1 MEIILNSIANSI
13 SIKTCYFEDSQE
25 FATCL
30 YHQDGTFDV
39 LETFKSPIF
48 LVDIHDFWCK
58 FTGITKSSI
67 SIKDVLNHVQSA

>member
-1 MEIILNSIANSI
+1 MEIILNSTSNLV
-13 SIKTCYFEDSQE
+13 SIKTCYFTDSKE

-30 YHQDGTFDV
+30 YQNDGSFEV
-39 LETFKSPIF
+39 LETFKSPLF

-67 SIKDVLNHVQSA
+67 SIKDVIEHIKSA